1 MGKVYLVGTGPG
13 DTGLLTL
20 KALKIIKRADAV
32 IYDHL
37 INPEVLNL
45 LKPGCERIYAGKKP
59 YVSSIRQNE
68 INKIILDASNKFDI
82 TVRLKGGDPFLFG
95 RGGEEAELLKENNID
110 FEVIPGVSA
119 LIAVPEYAGI
129 PVTHRDVSHGI
140 IAATGHNVEKLNI
153 PSLGENKSSYTLVIF
168 MGSKHINEI
177 IDKLLFLGYSEN
189 TKIAVIENGTHK
201 DQRVFTGTLKTIN
214 YEYSEDPALIVVGDV
229 VSYHEKFGRKNN
241 KFKKMLI
248 FYEFKKINVDYENY
262 GVNIINFR
270 ISDIFINN
278 DVKFRF
284 NRNLVISGNYIGY
297 FMKLIKKMH
306 IDIRNFNSIITDEP
320 EELHRAGIFNI
331 IDLNNYNISDDDNII
346 GFNHKNELN
355 IIKKTLIKID
365 NYIIDLINSSDYI
378 VFADGTFSYYDI
390 IKKYIKNQIVCA
402 FGISDNINGIMKMNK
417 KEDLIKLLEAEK
429 IE

>member
-1 MGKVYLVGTGPG
+1 M
-13 DTGLLTL
+13 
-20 KALKIIKRADAV
+20 
-32 IYDHL
+32 
-37 INPEVLNL
+37 
-45 LKPGCERIYAGKKP
+45 
-59 YVSSIRQNE
+59 SSIRQNE

-153 PSLGENKSSYTLVIF
+153 PSLGENKSSYTLIIF

-297 FMKLIKKMH
+297 FMKLIKKC
-306 IDIRNFNSIITDEP
+306 ILT
-320 EELHRAGIFNI
+320 
-331 IDLNNYNISDDDNII
+331 
-346 GFNHKNELN
+346 
-355 IIKKTLIKID
+355 
-365 NYIIDLINSSDYI
+365 
-378 VFADGTFSYYDI
+378 
-390 IKKYIKNQIVCA
+390 
-402 FGISDNINGIMKMNK
+402 
-417 KEDLIKLLEAEK
+417 
-429 IE
+429 